1 MGTTGQ
7 LGILVTSKDGGS
19 RLWPLEFTLIDGAW
33 CAAVPLKLAGEV
45 MACDG
50 QPAEIIL
57 LENDTIRVQGI
68 LSCGSLRTERH
79 FLIKLLPAE
88 EERERIPRRDLPR
101 AA

>member
-7 LGILVTSKDGGS
+7 LGILVSSKEGGS

-33 CAAVPLKLAGEV
+33 CAAVPLEMTDEV

-50 QPAEIIL
+50 QPADVIL
-57 LENDTIRVQGI
+57 LESETARIHGI
-68 LSCGSLRTERH
+68 LSCGTLRTNQY
-79 FLIKLLPAE
+79 FLIKLLPE
-88 EERERIPRRDLPR
+88 EETRERIPRRDLPR